1 LLVKK
6 LEDLSPPTTQEEA
19 DQLKFFAQHLER
31 LLTKANMDGLTVL
44 TKVGKQKKQEER
56 QANQSGIWK
65 YPRAVSGLME
75 VLIGN

>member
-31 LLTKANMDGLTVL
+31 LLTKANMDAL
-44 TKVGKQKKQEER
+44 
-56 QANQSGIWK
+56 S
-65 YPRAVSGLME
+65 
-75 VLIGN
+75 